1 MTKILHVL
9 QIIGNC
15 DKSSKIVV
23 DGKQQSQ
30 KVYKHYGQYATLAR
44 ALQVVIV
51 FYKGW

>member
-9 QIIGNC
+9 QIICNC
-15 DKSSKIVV
+15 DKSSKSVV

-30 KVYKHYGQYATLAR
+30 KVYRHYRQYATLAR
-44 ALQVVIV
+44 GLQVVMV